1 MNNEVDKDFKDIDN
15 NELIEPVKYL
25 FVTVLYIIVIILVVL
40 LVLSIKNQ
48 KKTVSNS
55 LNEKEVINS
64 EG

>member
-1 MNNEVDKDFKDIDN
+1 MNNEVDKDFKDIDK
-15 NELIEPVKYL
+15 NETSEPVKYL
-25 FVTVLYIIVIILVVL
+25 FVTILYIIVIILVVL

-48 KKTVSNS
+48 KKIVSNS